1 MACQL
6 TQLRDA
12 LAEVNHNTEKY
23 KGQCKKSPALLTEL
37 TKSLT
42 QLKALQLRS
51 ALADVKNNTDR
62 YIDQSQKSPALLA
75 NLTNALKQL
84 NALNPSNEVKS

>member
-12 LAEVNHNTEKY
+12 LAKVNHNTEKY
-23 KGQCKKSPALLTEL
+23 KGQSKKSPTLLTEL
-37 TKSLT
+37 TQSLT

-62 YIDQSQKSPALLA
+62 YREQSQKSPTLLA
-75 NLTNALKQL
+75 NLTNSLKQL
-84 NALNPSNEVKS
+84 KALNPDDVAK

>member
-1 MACQL
+1 MAC
-6 TQLRDA
+6 QLRDA

-23 KGQCKKSPALLTEL
+23 KGQSKKSSALLTEL

-62 YIDQSQKSPALLA
+62 YIEQSQKSPALLA
-75 NLTNALKQL
+75 NLTNSLKQL
-84 NALNPSNEVKS
+84 KALNPDDVAK